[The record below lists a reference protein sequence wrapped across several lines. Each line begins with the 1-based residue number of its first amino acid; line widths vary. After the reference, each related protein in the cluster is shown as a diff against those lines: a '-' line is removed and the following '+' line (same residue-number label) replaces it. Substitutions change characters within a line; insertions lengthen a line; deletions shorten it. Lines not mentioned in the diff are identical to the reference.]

1 MSGNDDSDD
10 EQSQNSELPTEPA
23 AKKPKISQNPSDS
36 APCGCKMDAS
46 RLAKAIP
53 KTKLDVESEREALII
68 FRLVG
73 RSIRKNATEISP
85 DSICKEHAARLAHL
99 LHIYT
104 NGVDYETLVQRLRC
118 LHTRLGDWDD
128 AKKEFEVWFKPSSG
142 KDLGSCFRFYPK
154 I

>member
-1 MSGNDDSDD
+1 MLDEADKDQSIALDEDESQISSAEEIQPRKRNSEMSGNDDSDD

-68 FRLVG
+68 FRLVS
-73 RSIRKNATEISP
+73 RSIRKNTTEISP
-85 DSICKEHAARLAHL
+85 NSIYKEYIARLVYL
-99 LHIYT
+99 LYIYT
-104 NGVDYETLVQRLRC
+104 NSINYRTLV
-118 LHTRLGDWDD
+118 
-128 AKKEFEVWFKPSSG
+128 
-142 KDLGSCFRFYPK
+142 
-154 I
+154 